1 MPIDN
6 ECKLYMLPLLMVCLL
21 PFSMKKNMLLKQN
34 SRNLNENLA
43 VFRPRVPVKH
53 WKITL
58 MFWLA
63 KLNTIIRVGSTK
75 NAGNWHLRKSVAFI
89 ILFHF
94 LFPYKCCPYIHMLQ
108 FLSQVTWKGPFP
120 FKGHVSS
127 FGSCNGAWSFQWS
140 LSFGV
145 QLSEGLSSKVS
156 MDINNSL
163 INLFILLI
171 SVTQYYWYSDFNF
184 QQKMRVFLWKKD
196 RYSNA
201 VKNYYL

>member
-1 MPIDN
+1 M
-6 ECKLYMLPLLMVCLL
+6 
-21 PFSMKKNMLLKQN
+21 QN

-43 VFRPRVPVKH
+43 VFRPRVLVKH

-58 MFWLA
+58 MLWLA
-63 KLNTIIRVGSTK
+63 KLNTITRVGSTK
-75 NAGNWHLRKSVAFI
+75 NVGNWHLRKSVALI

-94 LFPYKCCPYIHMLQ
+94 LFPRKCCSYIHMLQ
-108 FLSQVTWKGPFP
+108 ILSQVTWKGPFP

-156 MDINNSL
+156 MDINNAL

-171 SVTQYYWYSDFNF
+171 SMTQYDWYSDFNF
-184 QQKMRVFLWKKD
+184 QQKMRVFLWKNN
-196 RYSNA
+196 RYSEI
-201 VKNYYL
+201 VKKYYR